1 MLRKRIINGNKI
13 FPIRLRIISRG
24 GICTIGHPVY
34 DSKTENGMQKSKPP
48 VYFIKLRPG
57 SQDKR
62 ELAT

>member
-1 MLRKRIINGNKI
+1 MEIK
-13 FPIRLRIISRG
+13 FFRLRIISRG